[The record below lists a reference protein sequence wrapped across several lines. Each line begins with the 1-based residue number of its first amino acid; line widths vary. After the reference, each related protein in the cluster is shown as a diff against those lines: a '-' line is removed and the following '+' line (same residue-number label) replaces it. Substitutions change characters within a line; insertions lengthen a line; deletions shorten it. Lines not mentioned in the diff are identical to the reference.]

1 MYDSRLMG
9 IVRAGGLPLLRRL
22 RFGMAWGA
30 KGFSRVLRPM
40 RE

>member
-9 IVRAGGLPLLRRL
+9 IDRAGGLPLLRKL
-22 RFGMAWGA
+22 RFGMACGP
-30 KGFSRVLRPM
+30 KSFSRVLRPM